1 MQLADYVSVLR
12 RRKWLIILATL
23 LVAGT
28 AFAASAVQTP
38 VYQARARLLLQQT
51 QSPFDTGTPQFN
63 PDFVSTELQVIESEP
78 VRIEVRKRIGV
89 APGISAIQVGT
100 TSVVEL
106 RSEDTKPSRAALIA
120 NTYAQAYIDYRR
132 TQAVDNLTAI
142 AQGLQSKIDDLQKDI
157 DALGAQLAAIP
168 PCVGN
173 NPPPECSSRDSLQG
187 DRDAKIAQQVPFK
200 QKLDQLQVDS
210 TLKDGGAT
218 IASPAVAPTVPIKPR
233 PVRNTLLGVGVG
245 LVLGIAFAF
254 LLEHLDDSIKT
265 KEDLE
270 RLAPNIPVLGLIP
283 TVSGWKRGEALLV
296 SESAPNSPAAEAYRT
311 LRTSISFA
319 GLDRRMQLIQVTSPA
334 AADGKT
340 TTSANLAVALANAG
354 KRVIV
359 VSADLRRPRIHEFF
373 GLKNKVGFTSVLLGE
388 AKLADVCQPVPGQ
401 PRVMLVASGPVPP
414 NPSELLASPRTDN
427 VLQAMRERAD
437 VILLDCPPVLPVT
450 DAAVL
455 GPKADGALLVAT
467 AETTTRKQFAR
478 TVEILRQVGTPLV
491 GTVLNGVSI
500 EGAYGYSYY
509 YRYYAATGGNGNG
522 SREHKHADR
531 RSRQRAKRSG

>member
-12 RRKWLIILATL
+12 RRKWLVILSTV

-28 AFAASAVQTP
+28 ALLASIVEKP

-63 PDFVSTELQVIESEP
+63 PDFVDTEIQVVQSEP
-78 VRIEVRKRIGV
+78 VRDEVRKRIRV
-89 APGISAIQVGT
+89 APPISALQVGT
-100 TSVVEL
+100 TNVIEL
-106 RSEDTKPSRAALIA
+106 RAEDTKPSRAALIT

-132 TQAVDNLTAI
+132 TQAIDNLTAI
-142 AQGLQSKIDDLQKDI
+142 AQGLQAKVDALQKDI
-157 DALGAQLAAIP
+157 DALGAQLAAMP
-168 PCVGN
+168 PCTGTD
-173 NPPPECSSRDSLQG
+173 PPPECSSRDSLQR
-187 DRDAKIAQQVPFK
+187 DRDAKISQQVPFK

-218 IASPAVAPTVPIKPR
+218 INTPAAVPQVPIKPR

-245 LVLGIAFAF
+245 LVLGIAVAF
-254 LLEHLDDSIKT
+254 LIEHLDDSVKT

-270 RLAPNIPVLGLIP
+270 RLTPNLPVLGLIP
-283 TVSGWKRGEALLV
+283 LVSGWKKGETLLV
-296 SESAPNSPAAEAYRT
+296 SQTAPSSPAAEAYRT

-319 GLDRRMQLIQVTSPA
+319 GLDRPMQVIQVTSPA

-354 KRVIV
+354 KRVIL

-388 AKLADVCQPVPGQ
+388 ANIADVCQPVPDQ
-401 PRVMLVASGPVPP
+401 PRIMLVASGPVPP

-427 VLQAMRERAD
+427 VIQAMRERAD
-437 VILLDCPPVLPVT
+437 VVLLDCPPVLPVT

-455 GPKADGALLVAT
+455 GRKVDGSLLVVT
-467 AETTTRKQFAR
+467 AETTTRKQIVR

-491 GTVLNGVSI
+491 GTVLNGISV

-509 YRYYAATGGNGNG
+509 YRYYGSEAGNGNG
-522 SREHKHADR
+522 SGEHKQSDR
-531 RSRQRAKRSG
+531 KSRPRAKRGG

>member
-1 MQLADYVSVLR
+1 
-12 RRKWLIILATL
+12 
-23 LVAGT
+23 
-28 AFAASAVQTP
+28 
-38 VYQARARLLLQQT
+38 
-51 QSPFDTGTPQFN
+51 
-63 PDFVSTELQVIESEP
+63 
-78 VRIEVRKRIGV
+78 
-89 APGISAIQVGT
+89 
-100 TSVVEL
+100 
-106 RSEDTKPSRAALIA
+106 
-120 NTYAQAYIDYRR
+120 
-132 TQAVDNLTAI
+132 
-142 AQGLQSKIDDLQKDI
+142 
-157 DALGAQLAAIP
+157 
-168 PCVGN
+168 
-173 NPPPECSSRDSLQG
+173 
-187 DRDAKIAQQVPFK
+187 
-200 QKLDQLQVDS
+200 
-210 TLKDGGAT
+210 
-218 IASPAVAPTVPIKPR
+218 
-233 PVRNTLLGVGVG
+233 
-245 LVLGIAFAF
+245 
-254 LLEHLDDSIKT
+254 
-265 KEDLE
+265 
-270 RLAPNIPVLGLIP
+270 
-283 TVSGWKRGEALLV
+283 
-296 SESAPNSPAAEAYRT
+296 
-311 LRTSISFA
+311 
-319 GLDRRMQLIQVTSPA
+319 
-334 AADGKT
+334 
-340 TTSANLAVALANAG
+340 
-354 KRVIV
+354 VIV